1 MGYAL
6 PATVRRQSRRRPAL
20 CRIGRGL
27 DAVGERSR
35 PAMPGIRT
43 KSGDRFQAMQDP
55 TVYARLCRID
65 RGGEGLI
72 RIIPPIRC
80 ADNVHYLDNG
90 AARSRFSSNECSSL
104 AGGRAS
110 VRAPVRPTHPPR
122 GGGGRARVYV

>member
-1 MGYAL
+1 MVGEGFF
-6 PATVRRQSRRRPAL
+6 PAIA
-20 CRIGRGL
+20 GL
-27 DAVGERSR
+27 DA
-35 PAMPGIRT
+35 

-55 TVYARLCRID
+55 TDYARLCRLD
-65 RGGEGLI
+65 RGGEGQI
-72 RIIPPIRC
+72 RIIPPIRS

-90 AARSRFSSNECSSL
+90 AARSRFDSNECSSL